1 MEELLAFLL
10 MRLDE
15 TGFEQLVAH
24 EPKPMAA
31 PYIET
36 AGGRAEDR
44 ARYFTGCATCCQP
57 LPPDSLHHYAEAWPC
72 QAVRSLAL
80 PFADDPEYA
89 EAWRPE
95 YAMLASGEFI
105 HPEREEARHREAA
118 PRPPGPGARSAD
130 GKPGAPAGRCG

>member
-1 MEELLAFLL
+1 MARHALWIEELLGFLL

-24 EPKPMAA
+24 EPKRMTA

-36 AGGRAEDR
+36 AGGRAESR
-44 ARYFTGCATCCQP
+44 AIYFTGCVTCCQL
-57 LPPDSLHHYAEAWPC
+57 LPPDSLYYAEAWPC

-95 YAMLASGEFI
+95 NAMLASGKFI
-105 HPEREEARHREAA
+105 HPEQEVRH
-118 PRPPGPGARSAD
+118 PS
-130 GKPGAPAGRCG
+130 

>member
-1 MEELLAFLL
+1 MDRHEWIEELLSFLL

-24 EPKPMAA
+24 EPKRMAA

-36 AGGRAEDR
+36 AEGRCEQR
-44 ARYFTGCATCCQP
+44 ARYFTGCDTCCQL
-57 LPPDSLHHYAEAWPC
+57 LPPDLLYYYAEAWPC

-95 YAMLASGEFI
+95 YAMLASGKRI
-105 HPEREEARHREAA
+105 HPEQEEARHRIL
-118 PRPPGPGARSAD
+118 RSQN
-130 GKPGAPAGRCG
+130 P